1 MFNLLNVLF
10 AFIIVRIARVI
21 KQKIKLFQT
30 LYIPE
35 SIIAGAIALL
45 LGTSA
50 LGAIAISL
58 GASPDSYLA
67 GGLFPEEM
75 RQVWSQAPGVFINIV
90 FASLFL
96 GEHIPARCA
105 FPCETVRCG
114 GSPRYRNCRGCALRR
129 PKGYRFA

>member
-10 AFIIVRIARVI
+10 AFIIVGILIIIARVI

-45 LGTSA
+45 LGTGA
-50 LGAIAISL
+50 LGAIAVSL
-58 GASPDSYLA
+58 GANPDSYIA

-75 RQVWSQAPGVFINIV
+75 REVWSQAPGVFINIV
-90 FASLFL
+90 FAALFL

-105 FPCETVRCG
+105 FPC
-114 GSPRYRNCRGCALRR
+114 ALRR
-129 PKGYRFA
+129 RGVASQPKTNLA